1 MSFVSYAQNFED
13 VMLYRALKGVKKG
26 FYIDVGA
33 NDPII
38 DSVTKAFYERGWHGV
53 NIDPSPISYAKL
65 VAARPR
71 DVNLNIA
78 VGGKAGSLTFYDVAV
93 SGWSTLDKTVAES
106 HKANGTQVNERDV
119 QVQRLLDICEEYAQG
134 EIHFL
139 KIDVE
144 GAEDLVFEG
153 MVFEKHRPWILVV
166 EATMPN
172 SPILSECRWERG
184 VLESGYHYVY
194 FDGLNRY
201 YVADE
206 HRELGEAFTLPPNV
220 FDDFVLYRI
229 DELTRQISAEE
240 ERVRRIQADA
250 NVRIHEADTRAHE
263 AHIIA
268 HQAHVSAHEAHVS
281 AQQAH
286 LMLQA
291 MMNSFSW
298 KITAPLRI
306 LKKGIRDPRWFV
318 KKVIVKVTRIAA
330 RSEWLKKLAKKLFSL
345 SPALSALG
353 YKLAGEAGVIGEAE
367 VNAMHPVA
375 NRVRLNGEE
384 GRMVLAKIK
393 RRRGEKV

>member
-13 VMLYRALKGVKKG
+13 VMLYRALKGVEKG

-65 VAARPR
+65 VAGRPR

-78 VGGKAGSLTFYDVAV
+78 VGGEAGSLTFYDVAV
-93 SGWSTLDKTVAES
+93 SGWSTLDKSVAET
-106 HKANGTQVNERDV
+106 HKANGTKVDEREV
-119 QVQRLLDICEEYAQG
+119 RVQRLLDICEEYAP
-134 EIHFL
+134 EAIHFL

-144 GAEDLVFEG
+144 GAEDLVFAG

-172 SPILSECRWERG
+172 SPILSECRWESG
-184 VLESGYHYVY
+184 VVESGYRYVY

-206 HRELGEAFTLPPNV
+206 HTELCEAFTLPPNV

-240 ERVRRIQADA
+240 EKVRRIQADA
-250 NVRIHEADTRAHE
+250 NVRIHEADTRVHE
-263 AHIIA
+263 AN
-268 HQAHVSAHEAHVS
+268 VSAHHAHVS
-281 AQQAH
+281 AQEAH

-306 LKKGIRDPRWFV
+306 LKKGIRDPKWFI
-318 KKVIVKVTRIAA
+318 KKVLVKVTRSAA
-330 RSEWLKKLAKKLFSL
+330 RSEWVKKLAKKLFSL

-367 VNAMHPVA
+367 VNALSPVA
-375 NRVRLNGEE
+375 NRVRLSGEE
-384 GRMVLAKIK
+384 TRGVLAKIK